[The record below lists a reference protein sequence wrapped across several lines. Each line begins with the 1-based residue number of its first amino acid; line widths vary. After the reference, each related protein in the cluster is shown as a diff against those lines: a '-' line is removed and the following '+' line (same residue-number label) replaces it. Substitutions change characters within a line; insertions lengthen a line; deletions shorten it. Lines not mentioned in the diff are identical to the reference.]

1 LADNTGEE
9 DAMRLTPADTGKQL
23 GESDGGMLS
32 RLRIELREKRR
43 ARQDERALKRALA
56 AKAMKTE
63 AQRRNRRHRTT
74 AAQPPAIAA
83 SPASLEI
90 HRPVL
95 EPEDKL
101 DPTERRQPQPPEQP
115 DPLANKQV
123 AERAEALERRV
134 NAAERLM
141 QSIEERQSQ
150 LNRKLST
157 DETGQMQRR
166 FSPARSERDERPVVP
181 STPAP
186 GRFRWTERSRG
197 TIVSPPS
204 RPERPEGERRSEGEQ
219 SGGPA
224 DRGQEQRPRF
234 PGEGGIRP

>member
-1 LADNTGEE
+1 
-9 DAMRLTPADTGKQL
+9 MRLTPADTGKQV
-23 GESDGGMLS
+23 GESEGGMVS
-32 RLRIELREKRR
+32 RLRLELREKRQ
-43 ARQDERALKRALA
+43 ARRDERALKRVLA
-56 AKAMKTE
+56 AKAEETE
-63 AQRRNRRHRTT
+63 AQRRDRRHRTT
-74 AAQPPAIAA
+74 ATQPPAIAA
-83 SPASLEI
+83 SPSRPGI
-90 HRPVL
+90 HSPVL
-95 EPEDKL
+95 EPEAKPDR
-101 DPTERRQPQPPEQP
+101 TERRHPQPPEQP

-123 AERAEALERRV
+123 AERAEALDRRV

-150 LNRKLST
+150 LNRKLSA
-157 DETGQMQRR
+157 DETGQSQRR
-166 FSPARSERDERPVVP
+166 FAPARPEREERPVVP

>member
-1 LADNTGEE
+1 
-9 DAMRLTPADTGKQL
+9 MRLTPADTGKQV
-23 GESDGGMLS
+23 GESEGGMVS
-32 RLRIELREKRR
+32 RLRLELREKRQ
-43 ARQDERALKRALA
+43 ARRDERALKRVLA
-56 AKAMKTE
+56 AKAKE
-63 AQRRNRRHRTT
+63 TT
-74 AAQPPAIAA
+74 QPPAIAA
-83 SPASLEI
+83 SPSSPEI

-95 EPEDKL
+95 EPEDKP
-101 DPTERRQPQPPEQP
+101 DRTERRHPQPPEQP

-150 LNRKLST
+150 LNRKLSA
-157 DETGQMQRR
+157 DETGQRQRR
-166 FSPARSERDERPVVP
+166 FAPERPEREERPVAP

-186 GRFRWTERSRG
+186 GRVRWTERSRG

-224 DRGQEQRPRF
+224 DREAAAPCPARRA
-234 PGEGGIRP
+234 R